1 MKPNRQQ
8 VLLGLLAVIAVI
20 QVGDW
25 VLNTMIQGPLQL
37 RRARTEQLQADIK
50 KREASLAETRNAAK
64 QIDGWMK
71 QSLPSDPEVTRSVY
85 RSWLLSLIRTTK
97 LRNATVDSGSPSTRK
112 AKDNKVLFRS
122 MPFSVRCRGSLA
134 EFNAF
139 LFQFSNAGQLHQIS
153 SMTLNPIGATGQFDI
168 SLGIE
173 TLLLAGRKGDAL
185 NTAPSDLLVSRDF
198 SHYQSIVKDNIFG
211 IGIDNTDP
219 MKHTIISAITFSNGV
234 PQVWITEQL
243 SNRTLQVAIGVDFDT
258 VALSGR
264 VIEVHEQDVI
274 IETSGERMQFPIGK
288 PFSEG
293 VVVVAAAVSAAP

>member
-8 VLLGLLAVIAVI
+8 VLLALLAIIAIV

-50 KREASLAETRNAAK
+50 KREASLAETRNAAR

-97 LRNATVDSGSPSTRK
+97 LRNATVDSGSPSARK

-139 LFQFSNAGQLHQIS
+139 LFQFSNAGHLHQIS
-153 SMTLNPIGATGQFDI
+153 SMTLNPIGATGLFDI

-173 TLLLAGRKGDAL
+173 TLLLTGRKGDGL
-185 NTAPSDLLVSRDF
+185 NAVPSELLASKDF
-198 SHYQSIVKDNIFG
+198 SHYQAIVKDNIFG

-219 MKHTIISAITFSNGV
+219 MQHTIISAITFSNGA
-234 PQVWITEQL
+234 PLVWITEQL
-243 SNRTLQVAIGVDFDT
+243 SSRTIQVGVGNDFDT

-264 VIEVHEQDVI
+264 VIEVHDQDVI
-274 IETSGERMQFPIGK
+274 IETSGERKTFPIGK
-288 PFSEG
+288 PFSQ
-293 VVVVAAAVSAAP
+293 AVPYVSKL

>member
-8 VLLGLLAVIAVI
+8 ILLALLAIIAVV

-37 RRARTEQLQADIK
+37 RQARTEQLQADIK

-97 LRNATVDSGSPSTRK
+97 LRNATVDSGSPSARK

-134 EFNAF
+134 EFNTF
-139 LFQFSNAGQLHQIS
+139 LFQFSNAGHLHQIS
-153 SMTLNPIGATGQFDI
+153 SMTLNPIGATGLFDI

-185 NTAPSDLLVSRDF
+185 NAVPSELLASRDF
-198 SHYQSIVKDNIFG
+198 SHYQAIVKDNIFG

-219 MKHTIISAITFSNGV
+219 MQHTIISAITFSNGA
-234 PQVWITEQL
+234 PLVWITEQL
-243 SNRTLQVAIGVDFDT
+243 SSRTIQVGVGNDFDT

-264 VIEVHEQDVI
+264 VIEVHDQDVI
-274 IETSGERMQFPIGK
+274 IETSGERKTFPIGK
-288 PFSEG
+288 PISQ
-293 VVVVAAAVSAAP
+293 AVPYVSKL

>member
-1 MKPNRQQ
+1 MKPNRQRI
-8 VLLGLLAVIAVI
+8 LLAMLALMAVV
-20 QVGDW
+20 QAGDW

-37 RRARTEQLQADIK
+37 RRGKTEQLQADIR
-50 KREASLAETRNAAK
+50 KREASLAETRNAAR

-97 LRNATVDSGSPSTRK
+97 LRNATVDSGSASTRK

-139 LFQFSNAGQLHQIS
+139 LFQFSNAGHLHQIS

-173 TLLLAGRKGDAL
+173 TLLLVGRKGDTL
-185 NTAPSDLLVSRDF
+185 NTAPSELLASKEF
-198 SHYQSIVKDNIFG
+198 SHYQPIVKDNIFG

-219 MKHTIISAITFSNGV
+219 MQHTIISAITFSNGT
-234 PQVWITEQL
+234 PLVWITEQL
-243 SNRTLQVAIGVDFDT
+243 SSRTIQVGAGSDFDT

-264 VIEVHEQDVI
+264 VIEVHDQDVI

-293 VVVVAAAVSAAP
+293 IPAVRR

>member
-8 VLLGLLAVIAVI
+8 VLLALLAVIAVI

-25 VLNTMIQGPLQL
+25 VLSTMIQGPLQL

-50 KREASLAETRNAAK
+50 KRETSLAETRNAAK

-122 MPFSVRCRGSLA
+122 MPFSVRCRGSLT

-139 LFQFSNAGQLHQIS
+139 LFQFSNAGHLHQIS
-153 SMTLNPIGATGQFDI
+153 SMTLNPIGATGLFDI

-173 TLLLAGRKGDAL
+173 TLLLAGRKGDTL
-185 NTAPSDLLVSRDF
+185 NTAPSELLASKDF
-198 SHYQSIVKDNIFG
+198 NHYQSIVKDNIFG

-219 MKHTIISAITFSNGV
+219 MQHTIISAITFSNGA
-234 PQVWITEQL
+234 PLVWITEQL
-243 SNRTLQVAIGVDFDT
+243 SSRTIQVTVGSEFDT
-258 VALSGR
+258 VAMSGR
-264 VIEVHEQDVI
+264 VIEVHDQDVI
-274 IETSGERMQFPIGK
+274 IETSGERKTFPIGK
-288 PFSEG
+288 PFSQ
-293 VVVVAAAVSAAP
+293 AVPYVSKL

>member
-1 MKPNRQQ
+1 MKPNRQRI
-8 VLLGLLAVIAVI
+8 LLAMLALMAVV
-20 QVGDW
+20 QAGDW

-37 RRARTEQLQADIK
+37 RRGKTEQLQADIR
-50 KREASLAETRNAAK
+50 KREASLAETRNAAR

-97 LRNATVDSGSPSTRK
+97 LRNATVDSGSASTRK

-139 LFQFSNAGQLHQIS
+139 LFQFSNAGHLHQIS

-173 TLLLAGRKGDAL
+173 TLLLVGRKGDTL
-185 NTAPSDLLVSRDF
+185 NTAPSELLASKEF
-198 SHYQSIVKDNIFG
+198 SHYQPIVKDNIFG

-219 MKHTIISAITFSNGV
+219 MQHTIISAITFSNGT
-234 PQVWITEQL
+234 PLVWITEQL
-243 SNRTLQVAIGVDFDT
+243 SSRTIQVGAGSDFDT

-264 VIEVHEQDVI
+264 VIEVHDQDVI

-293 VVVVAAAVSAAP
+293 LPAVRH

>member
-8 VLLGLLAVIAVI
+8 ILLALLAVIAVI

-37 RRARTEQLQADIK
+37 RLARTEQLQADIK

-139 LFQFSNAGQLHQIS
+139 LFQFSNAGHLHQIS
-153 SMTLNPIGATGQFDI
+153 SMTLNPIGATGLFDI

-173 TLLLAGRKGDAL
+173 TLLLSGRKGDTL
-185 NTAPSDLLVSRDF
+185 NTAPSEFLASKDF
-198 SHYQSIVKDNIFG
+198 NHYQSIVKDNIFG

-219 MKHTIISAITFSNGV
+219 MQHTIISAITFSNGA
-234 PQVWITEQL
+234 PLVWITEQL
-243 SNRTLQVAIGVDFDT
+243 SSRTIQVGVGNDFDT

-264 VIEVHEQDVI
+264 VIEVHDQDVI
-274 IETSGERMQFPIGK
+274 IETSGERKTFPIGK
-288 PFSEG
+288 PFSQ
-293 VVVVAAAVSAAP
+293 AVPYVSKL

>member
-8 VLLGLLAVIAVI
+8 VLLALLAVIAVI

-37 RRARTEQLQADIK
+37 RRARTEQLQADIR

-122 MPFSVRCRGSLA
+122 MPFSVRCRGSLT

-139 LFQFSNAGQLHQIS
+139 LFQFSNAGHLHQIS
-153 SMTLNPIGATGQFDI
+153 SMTLNPIGATGLFDI

-173 TLLLAGRKGDAL
+173 TLLLAGRKGDTL
-185 NTAPSDLLVSRDF
+185 NTAPSELLASKDF
-198 SHYQSIVKDNIFG
+198 THYQSIVKDNIFG

-219 MKHTIISAITFSNGV
+219 MQHTIISAITFSNGA
-234 PQVWITEQL
+234 PLVWITEQL
-243 SNRTLQVAIGVDFDT
+243 SSRTIQVGVGSDFDT

-264 VIEVHEQDVI
+264 VIEVHDQDVV
-274 IETSGERMQFPIGK
+274 IETSGERKTFAIGK
-288 PFSEG
+288 PFSQ
-293 VVVVAAAVSAAP
+293 AVPYVSKL

>member
-1 MKPNRQQ
+1 
-8 VLLGLLAVIAVI
+8 LLALLAVIAVI

-37 RRARTEQLQADIK
+37 RLARTEQLQADIK

-139 LFQFSNAGQLHQIS
+139 LFQFSNAGHLHQIS
-153 SMTLNPIGATGQFDI
+153 SMTLNPIGATGLFDI

-173 TLLLAGRKGDAL
+173 TLLLSGRKGDTL
-185 NTAPSDLLVSRDF
+185 NTAPSEFLASKDF
-198 SHYQSIVKDNIFG
+198 NHYQSIVKDNIFG

-219 MKHTIISAITFSNGV
+219 MQHTIISAITFSNGA
-234 PQVWITEQL
+234 PLVWITEQL
-243 SNRTLQVAIGVDFDT
+243 SSRTIQVGVGNDFDT

-264 VIEVHEQDVI
+264 VIEVHDQDVI
-274 IETSGERMQFPIGK
+274 IETSGERKTFPIGK
-288 PFSEG
+288 PFSQ
-293 VVVVAAAVSAAP
+293 AVPYVSKL

>member
-8 VLLGLLAVIAVI
+8 LMLVILAIIAVV

-25 VLNTMIQGPLQL
+25 VLNTMIQGPLEL
-37 RRARTEQLQADIK
+37 RRGKTQQLQADIK
-50 KREASLAETRNAAK
+50 KREVTLAETRNAAK
-64 QIDGWMK
+64 QIDSWLK

-85 RSWLLSLIRTTK
+85 RSWLLALIRTTK

-139 LFQFSNAGQLHQIS
+139 LFQFSSAGQLHQIS
-153 SMTLNPIGATGQFDI
+153 SMTVNPIGATGQFDI
-168 SLGIE
+168 SLGID
-173 TLLLAGRKGDAL
+173 TLLLAGRKGDTL
-185 NTAPSDLLVSRDF
+185 NTSPSTLLASKEF
-198 SHYQSIVKDNIFG
+198 SHYESIVKDNIFG

-219 MKHTIISAITFSNGV
+219 MMHTIISAITFSNGV

-243 SNRTLQVAIGVDFDT
+243 TSSTIQVGLGVDFDI

-264 VIEVHEQDVI
+264 VVEVHDQDVI
-274 IETSGERMQFPIGK
+274 VETSGQRMQFPIGK

-293 VVVVAAAVSAAP
+293 FAVAAPTVSAAP

>member
-1 MKPNRQQ
+1 MKPNRQRI
-8 VLLGLLAVIAVI
+8 LLAMLALMAVV
-20 QVGDW
+20 QAGDW
-25 VLNTMIQGPLQL
+25 VLNTMIQGPMQL
-37 RRARTEQLQADIK
+37 RRGKTEQLQADIE

-97 LRNATVDSGSPSTRK
+97 LRNATVDSGSASTRK

-139 LFQFSNAGQLHQIS
+139 LFQFSNAGHLHQIS

-173 TLLLAGRKGDAL
+173 TLLLVGRKGDTL
-185 NTAPSDLLVSRDF
+185 NTAPSELLASKEF
-198 SHYQSIVKDNIFG
+198 SHYQPIVKDNIFG

-219 MKHTIISAITFSNGV
+219 MQHTIISAITFSNGT
-234 PQVWITEQL
+234 PLVWITEQL
-243 SNRTLQVAIGVDFDT
+243 SSRTIQVGAGSDFDT

-264 VIEVHEQDVI
+264 VIEVHDQDVI

-293 VVVVAAAVSAAP
+293 IPAVRR

>member
-1 MKPNRQQ
+1 MKPNRQRI
-8 VLLGLLAVIAVI
+8 LLAMLALMAVV
-20 QVGDW
+20 QAGDW

-37 RRARTEQLQADIK
+37 RRGKTEQLQADIR
-50 KREASLAETRNAAK
+50 KREASLAETRNAAR
-64 QIDGWMK
+64 QIDGWRK

-97 LRNATVDSGSPSTRK
+97 LRNATVDSGSASTRK

-139 LFQFSNAGQLHQIS
+139 LFQFSNAGHLHQIS

-173 TLLLAGRKGDAL
+173 TLLLVGRKGDTL
-185 NTAPSDLLVSRDF
+185 NTAPSELLASKEF
-198 SHYQSIVKDNIFG
+198 SHYQPIVKDNIFG

-219 MKHTIISAITFSNGV
+219 MQHTIISAITFSNGT
-234 PQVWITEQL
+234 PLVWITEQL
-243 SNRTLQVAIGVDFDT
+243 SSRTIQVGAGSDFDT

-264 VIEVHEQDVI
+264 VIEVHDQDVI

-293 VVVVAAAVSAAP
+293 IPAVRR